1 VNSDELL
8 IIFSGGLPRS
18 SYANKHSVSCLCEN
32 EHNTERTRHIAF
44 DFTTEIIDF
53 FTIDEPQSLVVLLN
67 EEIVFI
73 DLITDSWPL
82 YHLPYLNSIH
92 ASPIICTT
100 FVCNVN
106 QDFYKKLVNYATIQ
120 FEDYSDRVC

>member
-1 VNSDELL
+1 M
-8 IIFSGGLPRS
+8 
-18 SYANKHSVSCLCEN
+18 
-32 EHNTERTRHIAF
+32 
-44 DFTTEIIDF
+44 
-53 FTIDEPQSLVVLLN
+53 IDEPQTLVVLLN

-73 DLITDSWPL
+73 DLITDTWPL

-100 FVCNVN
+100 VVCNIN
-106 QDFYKKLVNYATIQ
+106 QDFYKKLINYATVQ